1 MVFLFET
8 NTFDRIHNFIISKI
22 SFHEMSHQIFELS
35 YIVAACRQ
43 ASEIL
48 WRITWNKFLKLK

>member
-35 YIVAACRQ
+35 YIVATCLHAGRQ
-43 ASEIL
+43 V
-48 WRITWNKFLKLK
+48 KFYGE